1 MTKNLFDLQRLE
13 KAAKIFKFPAPDDKE
28 VTITCHYPTS
38 HEIAAALCVAKADLQ
53 KAQSLAEQESQG
65 VDAMEQSARLGAAME
80 QVACY
85 CIDSC
90 SAFPIRK
97 KKDDL
102 GIRRIDEETEEL
114 LSPVLGRIGSELFNN
129 SKPSDSEKEG

>member
-13 KAAKIFKFPAPDDKE
+13 KAAKVFKFPAPEGQE
-28 VTITCHYPTS
+28 VTITCHYPTA
-38 HEIAAALCVAKADLQ
+38 HEIAASLCSAKADLQ
-53 KAQSLAEQESQG
+53 KAQGLAEQEPQG
-65 VDAMEQSARLGAAME
+65 IEAMEQSARLGAAAE
-80 QVACY
+80 HLACY

-90 SAFPIRK
+90 SAFSIKK

-114 LSPVLGRIGSELFNN
+114 LSPVLSRIGAELFNN
-129 SKPSDSEKEG
+129 SKPSDSEKEA